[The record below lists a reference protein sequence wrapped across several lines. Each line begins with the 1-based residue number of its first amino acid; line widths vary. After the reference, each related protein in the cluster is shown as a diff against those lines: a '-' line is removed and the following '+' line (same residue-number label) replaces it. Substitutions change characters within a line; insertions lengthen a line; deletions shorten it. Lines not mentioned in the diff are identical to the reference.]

1 MSNVSN
7 KIEAAFVKGEIE
19 SLEFALSLCKKQ
31 TEASRLMNLRLTSS
45 RKMLRELEGEE
56 ADAL

>member
-1 MSNVSN
+1 MITARGKSHSRGVGVMSNVSN

-31 TEASRLMNLRLTSS
+31 TELRDL
-45 RKMLRELEGEE
+45 
-56 ADAL
+56 